1 MYIRTEREGEKMSAF
16 TKWLS
21 DLFGASKAKEIES
34 NGYRLT
40 PDGEVPLDLEHIAIQ
55 SAVGLIASAIGQCR
69 FRTFMNGEEV
79 MEDEYYLW
87 NYSPNANQNST
98 QFLQDLVETLV
109 YNNEV
114 LVVEQSH
121 QLFVADSF
129 SYNIRGTKEV
139 VYQNITVNSEHLPDK
154 RASDALY
161 LRMANDDVQPYLS
174 GVCKEY
180 EDIISKALE
189 SYEKAGADKGFLN
202 IDSTKRGPIDY
213 EKYQKDLIDNKFKA
227 FFSSKN
233 AVLPLH
239 AGYTYTP
246 ATRTVRNTSEI
257 NDIKNMSDE
266 IYNRVGQIFRV
277 PPAFLRGEV
286 AQSGEAVDN
295 FLKFC
300 IRPICDMLEEEI
312 TRKRYGAKGVKNGSF
327 VQVDPSMVEI
337 SGIFASADKL
347 DKIIGCG
354 VLSIDEVRQK
364 VGEVALGTE
373 EAQKH
378 FVTKNYGVVDTTG
391 EEGQNE

>member
-1 MYIRTEREGEKMSAF
+1 MGAF

-21 DLFGASKAKEIES
+21 DLFGSAKAEEIEA
-34 NGYRLT
+34 NGYKLT
-40 PDGEVPLDLEHIAIQ
+40 PGGDVPLEIEHLAIQ
-55 SAVGLIASAIGQCR
+55 SAVGLIAAAVGQCR

-87 NYSPNANQNST
+87 NYSPNTNQSST
-98 QFLQDLVETLV
+98 QFLQDLVETLI

-114 LVVEQSH
+114 LVVEQKN
-121 QLFVADSF
+121 QLYIADNF
-129 SYNIRGTKEV
+129 SYKLRGTEEV
-139 VYQNITVNSEHLPDK
+139 TYQNITVNSVHIPDK
-154 RASDALY
+154 RARDALY
-161 LRMANDDVQPYLS
+161 LRMANTEVQTYLS
-174 GVCKEY
+174 QTCKQY
-180 EDIISKALE
+180 EEIIAKALQ
-189 SYEKAGADKGFLN
+189 SYEKAGADKGILN
-202 IDSTKRGPIDY
+202 IDATKRGPIDAQT
-213 EKYQKDLIDNKFKA
+213 YQKDLLENKFKN

-246 ATRTVRNTSEI
+246 QTRTVRNTSEI

-277 PPAFLRGEV
+277 PPAFLRGET

-312 TRKRYGAKGVKNGSF
+312 TRKRYGSNGVKKGSF
-327 VQVDPSMVEI
+327 VSVDPSMVEI
-337 SGIFASADKL
+337 SGIFASSDKL

-364 VGEVALGTE
+364 VGETALGTE

-391 EEGQNE
+391 KEGQDE